1 MVVTNQMVVKLHG
14 VQSADINK
22 ELTVL
27 LPEIAYKKRLY
38 IIYTIIK

>member
-27 LPEIAYKKRLY
+27 LLIKGDY
-38 IIYTIIK
+38 ILFIQ